1 MSLFGEY
8 PCINQTI
15 APSYISFTSATISVG
30 MCLFTI
36 PGNLLIVLAIFID
49 PNKDL
54 KSPFNYFVANLAI
67 SDLVVGFVVDPMSV
81 AFHVSEGVAREYP
94 TDLVYLHI
102 PYFISCTASV
112 LSLAALT
119 VDRFLAITSPL
130 SYRTKLNPKRAGFVA
145 AGIWAFSLSF
155 PFIYLVTGY
164 LTYAFVFAHT
174 VIIATFLIMLLTYL
188 KIFRVFRDQV
198 KQWDSL
204 DQSDEDNHA
213 KRQAVRWEQKV
224 TKTFMI
230 VLALFLACYLP
241 SCICIYITNLCSSC
255 SCTFIHWAR
264 DVHFLLILANSGVN
278 PFVYAWRFENF
289 RKAIAKLLTW
299 RKCCSHS
306 RRKTLEFD
314 TFADSS
320 TGIAWTWYKHAL
332 MKWVIMNILCFVLS
346 CCRALFSGNAHR
358 PIMEQKAICKMNIW
372 KIIRCN
378 CRETYE
384 DMIDHRSYV
393 CYTQLKQLWN

>member
-15 APSYISFTSATISVG
+15 APSYISFTSATISAG

-67 SDLVVGFVVDPMSV
+67 SDLVVGFVVDPLSV
-81 AFHVSEGVAREYP
+81 AFHLSEGVAREYP
-94 TDLVYLHI
+94 TDLAYIHI
-102 PYFISCTASV
+102 PYFSSCTASV

-145 AGIWAFSLSF
+145 AGIWTFSLSF

-164 LTYAFVFAHT
+164 VTYAFVFAHT
-174 VIIATFLIMLLTYL
+174 VIIATFLVMLLTYV
-188 KIFRVFRDQV
+188 KIYRVFKNQV

-204 DQSDEDNHA
+204 DQCNDNHA

-230 VLALFLACYLP
+230 MLALFLACYLP
-241 SCICIYITNLCSSC
+241 SCVCISIINLCSSC
-255 SCTFIHWAR
+255 SCVFIHWAR
-264 DVHFLLILANSGVN
+264 DIHFLLIVANSGVN

-289 RKAIAKLLTW
+289 RKAFAKLLSC

-306 RRKTLEFD
+306 RKKTIEFD
-314 TFADSS
+314 TFTGS
-320 TGIAWTWYKHAL
+320 TTTTSVA
-332 MKWVIMNILCFVLS
+332 
-346 CCRALFSGNAHR
+346 
-358 PIMEQKAICKMNIW
+358 
-372 KIIRCN
+372 
-378 CRETYE
+378 
-384 DMIDHRSYV
+384 
-393 CYTQLKQLWN
+393 

>member
-15 APSYISFTSATISVG
+15 PPSYISFTSAAISVG

-81 AFHVSEGVAREYP
+81 AFHVSEGVAKEYP

-102 PYFISCTASV
+102 PYFISSTASV

-130 SYRTKLNPKRAGFVA
+130 SYRTKLNPKRAAFVA
-145 AGIWAFSLSF
+145 SGIWAFSLSF

-188 KIFRVFRDQV
+188 KIFRVFKNQV

-230 VLALFLACYLP
+230 MLALFLACYLP
-241 SCICIYITNLCSSC
+241 SCICIYITNLCSFC

-289 RKAIAKLLTW
+289 RKAFVKLLTFK
-299 RKCCSHS
+299 KCCRHS
-306 RRKTLEFD
+306 RTKTLEFD
-314 TFADSS
+314 TFTDSTTS
-320 TGIAWTWYKHAL
+320 
-332 MKWVIMNILCFVLS
+332 VL
-346 CCRALFSGNAHR
+346 
-358 PIMEQKAICKMNIW
+358 Q
-372 KIIRCN
+372 
-378 CRETYE
+378 
-384 DMIDHRSYV
+384 
-393 CYTQLKQLWN
+393 

>member
-8 PCINQTI
+8 PCINQTF
-15 APSYISFTSATISVG
+15 APSYISFTTATISVV

-67 SDLVVGFVVDPMSV
+67 SDLVVGFIVDPMSAV
-81 AFHVSEGVAREYP
+81 FHVSEGVAKELP
-94 TDLVYLHI
+94 TDVVYLHI

-130 SYRTKLNPKRAGFVA
+130 AYRTKLNPKRAGFVS

-155 PFIYLVTGY
+155 PFIYLVTGF
-164 LTYAFVFAHT
+164 LTYSFVFAHT
-174 VIIATFLIMLLTYL
+174 AIMATFVIMLLTYL
-188 KIFRVFRDQV
+188 KIYRVFKDQV
-198 KQWDSL
+198 IEWDSL
-204 DQSDEDNHA
+204 DQSNEDNQA

-230 VLALFLACYLP
+230 MLALFLACYLP

-278 PFVYAWRFENF
+278 PFVYALRFENF
-289 RKAIAKLLTW
+289 RKAVAKLVTW
-299 RKCCSHS
+299 KKCCSQS
-306 RRKTLEFD
+306 RKKTLEFD
-314 TFADSS
+314 TFTDSS
-320 TGIAWTWYKHAL
+320 TGIA
-332 MKWVIMNILCFVLS
+332 
-346 CCRALFSGNAHR
+346 
-358 PIMEQKAICKMNIW
+358 
-372 KIIRCN
+372 
-378 CRETYE
+378 
-384 DMIDHRSYV
+384 
-393 CYTQLKQLWN
+393 

>member
-15 APSYISFTSATISVG
+15 PPSYISFTSAAIGVG

-36 PGNLLIVLAIFID
+36 PGNLLVVLAIFID
-49 PNKDL
+49 PNRDL

-81 AFHVSEGVAREYP
+81 AYHVSEGVAKEYP
-94 TDLVYLHI
+94 AALVYIHM
-102 PYFISCTASV
+102 PYFIASTASV

-119 VDRFLAITSPL
+119 LDRFLAITSPL
-130 SYRTKLNPKRAGFVA
+130 SYRTKLNPKRAAFVA

-188 KIFRVFRDQV
+188 KIFRVFKNQV
-198 KQWDSL
+198 KQWDCL
-204 DQSDEDNHA
+204 DQTNEDNHA
-213 KRQAVRWEQKV
+213 KRQAIRWEQKV

-230 VLALFLACYLP
+230 MLALFLACYLP

-264 DVHFLLILANSGVN
+264 DIHFLLILANSGVN
-278 PFVYAWRFENF
+278 PFVYAWRFDNF
-289 RKAIAKLLTW
+289 RKAFAKLLKFN
-299 RKCCSHS
+299 KCCSHP
-306 RRKTLEFD
+306 RTKTIEFD
-314 TFADSS
+314 TFKESNTS
-320 TGIAWTWYKHAL
+320 
-332 MKWVIMNILCFVLS
+332 
-346 CCRALFSGNAHR
+346 
-358 PIMEQKAICKMNIW
+358 
-372 KIIRCN
+372 
-378 CRETYE
+378 ETYA
-384 DMIDHRSYV
+384 SV
-393 CYTQLKQLWN
+393 N

>member
-1 MSLFGEY
+1 
-8 PCINQTI
+8 
-15 APSYISFTSATISVG
+15 
-30 MCLFTI
+30 
-36 PGNLLIVLAIFID
+36 
-49 PNKDL
+49 
-54 KSPFNYFVANLAI
+54 
-67 SDLVVGFVVDPMSV
+67 MSV
-81 AFHVSEGVAREYP
+81 AFHVSEGVAKEYP

-155 PFIYLVTGY
+155 PFIYLLTGY

-188 KIFRVFRDQV
+188 KIFRVFKDQV

-204 DQSDEDNHA
+204 DQSNEDNHA
-213 KRQAVRWEQKV
+213 KRQAARWEQKV

-230 VLALFLACYLP
+230 MLALFLACYFP

-278 PFVYAWRFENF
+278 PFVYALRFENF
-289 RKAIAKLLTW
+289 RKAVAKLVTW
-299 RKCCSHS
+299 K
-306 RRKTLEFD
+306 
-314 TFADSS
+314 
-320 TGIAWTWYKHAL
+320 
-332 MKWVIMNILCFVLS
+332 
-346 CCRALFSGNAHR
+346 
-358 PIMEQKAICKMNIW
+358 
-372 KIIRCN
+372 
-378 CRETYE
+378 
-384 DMIDHRSYV
+384 
-393 CYTQLKQLWN
+393 